1 MRCTVCFALRAA
13 AGSGKKMATDEEM
26 AVAED
31 SKLGG
36 TRSVGLVETQVWT
49 CDGPPMELE
58 CGLSLGP
65 VTQAYEL
72 YGTLN
77 AERDNAILVFHA
89 LSGDAHV
96 AGYHTPE
103 DTKPGWWD
111 VMVGP
116 GKPFDT
122 TKYAI
127 VCANVVGGCKGSTGP
142 SSVDAQTGK
151 PYALS
156 FPIVTVGDMVRAQ
169 KLLIDHL
176 GIVRLLAV
184 TGGSM
189 GGMMAL
195 DWAVRYPEATAS
207 VLAIATSARLNAQGI
222 AFNEV
227 GRQAI
232 MTDPNWH
239 GGDYYGKG
247 IPQAGLAIA
256 RMIAHITY
264 LSEEQMR
271 AKFGRR
277 LQDRESFGYD
287 FGTEFQVESYLR
299 YQGNSFV
306 RRFDANS
313 YLYITKAID
322 YFDLAA
328 GHHSLVEALA
338 RAKSE
343 FLVVS
348 FSSDWLYP
356 TAESKEIVKALQANG
371 VSCTFL
377 EIPNPYGHDAFLL
390 PNEQLA
396 GTVAG
401 FLANVQR
408 RVRERTAT
416 GEARP

>member
-1 MRCTVCFALRAA
+1 
-13 AGSGKKMATDEEM
+13 MATDEKV
-26 AVAED
+26 AIAED

-36 TRSVGLVETQVWT
+36 ARSVGLVETQTWVF
-49 CDGPPMELE
+49 DDPPLALE
-58 CGLSLGP
+58 CGRALGP
-65 VTQAYEL
+65 VTQAYEI
-72 YGTLN
+72 YGELSPN
-77 AERDNAILVFHA
+77 RDNAILIFHA

-103 DTKPGWWD
+103 DPKPGWWD

-122 TKYAI
+122 EKYVV
-127 VCANVVGGCKGSTGP
+127 VCANIIGGCKGSTGP
-142 SSVDAQTGK
+142 SSVNPRTGK
-151 PYALS
+151 PYGPS
-156 FPIVTVGDMVRAQ
+156 FPMVTLGDMVQAQ
-169 KLLIDHL
+169 KRLIDHL
-176 GIVRLLAV
+176 GIKRLLAV
-184 TGGSM
+184 SGGSM

-195 DWAVRYPEATAS
+195 DWAVRYPDSVAS

-222 AFNEV
+222 AFDEV

-232 MTDPNWH
+232 MADPGWC
-239 GGDYYGKG
+239 GGDYYGRSV
-247 IPQAGLAIA
+247 PQSGLAIA
-256 RMIAHITY
+256 RMVGHITY
-264 LSEEQMR
+264 LSEEQMK

-287 FGTEFQVESYLR
+287 FETEFQIESYLR

-322 YFDLAA
+322 YFDLAN
-328 GHHSLVEALA
+328 GHHSLVEALERVQA
-338 RAKSE
+338 E

-356 TAESKEIVKALQANG
+356 TGESKEIVRALQANG
-371 VSCTFL
+371 IPTTFL
-377 EIPNPYGHDAFLL
+377 EVPNAYGHDAFLL

-396 GTVAG
+396 ESVSG
-401 FLANVQR
+401 FLANVQQ
-408 RVRERTAT
+408 RVRQHAERR
-416 GEARP
+416 GI

>member
-1 MRCTVCFALRAA
+1 
-13 AGSGKKMATDEEM
+13 MATDEKV
-26 AVAED
+26 AIAED

-36 TRSVGLVETQVWT
+36 TRSVGLVETRFWT
-49 CDGPPMELE
+49 FEEPALELD
-58 CGLSLGP
+58 CGRSLSP
-65 VTQAYEL
+65 VTQAYET
-72 YGTLN
+72 YGTLSP
-77 AERDNAILVFHA
+77 ERDNAILIFHA

-103 DTKPGWWD
+103 GSKPGWWD

-122 TKYAI
+122 EKYLVI
-127 VCANVVGGCKGSTGP
+127 CVNVIGGCKGSTGP
-142 SSVDAQTGK
+142 ASVNPQTGE
-151 PYALS
+151 PYGLG
-156 FPIVTVGDMVRAQ
+156 FPMVTVGDMARAQ
-169 KLLIDHL
+169 KRLIDHL
-176 GIVRLLAV
+176 GIKRLLAV

-189 GGMMAL
+189 GGMLAL
-195 DWAVRYPEATAS
+195 DWAVRYPDETAS

-232 MTDPNWH
+232 MADPNWQ
-239 GGDYYGKG
+239 GGDFYGKTLPG
-247 IPQAGLAIA
+247 AGLAIA
-256 RMIAHITY
+256 RMVGHITY

-277 LQDRESFGYD
+277 LQDRDVFDYD

-299 YQGNSFV
+299 YQGSRFV
-306 RRFDANS
+306 ERFDANS

-322 YFDLAA
+322 YFDLTN
-328 GHHSLVEALA
+328 GHRSLVEAFEDV
-338 RAKSE
+338 RAE

-356 TAESKEIVKALQANG
+356 TPESKEIVRALQANG
-371 VSCTFL
+371 VPTTFI
-377 EIPNPYGHDAFLL
+377 EIPNAYGHDAFLL
-390 PNEQLA
+390 PNEQFSEA
-396 GTVAG
+396 VSS

-408 RVRERTAT
+408 RVRAQIAQ
-416 GEARP
+416 GGGQ

>member
-1 MRCTVCFALRAA
+1 
-13 AGSGKKMATDEEM
+13 MATDEKVEI
-26 AVAED
+26 AED

-36 TRSVGLVETQVWT
+36 ARSVGLVETKYWT
-49 CDGPPMELE
+49 FEDPPLELE
-58 CGLSLGP
+58 CGRSLSP
-65 VTQAYEL
+65 VTQAYET
-72 YGTLN
+72 YGELSE
-77 AERDNAILVFHA
+77 ERDNAILIFHA

-103 DTKPGWWD
+103 DPKPGWWD
-111 VMVGP
+111 IMVGP
-116 GKPFDT
+116 DKPFDT
-122 TKYAI
+122 RKYMVI
-127 VCANVVGGCKGSTGP
+127 CVNVIGGCKGSTGP
-142 SSVDAQTGK
+142 SSINPQTGK

-156 FPIVTVGDMVRAQ
+156 FPMVTIGDMVQAQ
-169 KLLIDHL
+169 KRLIDHL
-176 GIVRLLAV
+176 GINRLLAV

-195 DWAVRYPEATAS
+195 DYAVRYPGGVAS

-232 MTDPNWH
+232 MADPHWQK
-239 GGDYYGKG
+239 GEYYGKAL
-247 IPQAGLAIA
+247 PQAGLAIA
-256 RMIAHITY
+256 RMIGHITY

-277 LQDRESFGYD
+277 LQDRDSFGYD
-287 FGTEFQVESYLR
+287 FETEFQVESYLR
-299 YQGNSFV
+299 YQGNKFV
-306 RRFDANS
+306 ERFDANS

-328 GHHSLVEALA
+328 GHHSLVEALSNVQA
-338 RAKSE
+338 E

-371 VSCTFL
+371 VPTTFL
-377 EIPNPYGHDAFLL
+377 EIPNAYGHDAFLL
-390 PNEQLA
+390 PNDELA
-396 GTVAG
+396 EAVTN

-408 RVRERTAT
+408 RVRQKAEELVLT
-416 GEARP
+416 